1 MRKVRLVHVY
11 GYMAICLHV
20 LALKLLD
27 DCQWDLMLQ
36 VNSVRWILLLFIL
49 VSLLYMKLKSDF
61 IIFLKE
67 WFLSK
72 KLSCAT
78 QNIELINIYD
88 MYFKIFWYGELT
100 YFRYCSWVWFSYNRS
115 LMMFSLSLFL
125 LL

>member
-88 MYFKIFWYGELT
+88 MYFKIFW
-100 YFRYCSWVWFSYNRS
+100 
-115 LMMFSLSLFL
+115 
-125 LL
+125 